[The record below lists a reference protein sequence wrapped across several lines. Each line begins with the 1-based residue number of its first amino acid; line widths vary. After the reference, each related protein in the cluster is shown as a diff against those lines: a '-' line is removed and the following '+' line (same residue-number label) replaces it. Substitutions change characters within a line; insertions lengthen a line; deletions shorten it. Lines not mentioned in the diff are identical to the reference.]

1 MHPGALRSGSLRH
14 AHERGRTMPRAAG
27 HAERR
32 AGPPRPAWR
41 HVMSLHSRP
50 LPAPATPERIVPDLV
65 TPDPV
70 TPATHATP
78 HPGGA
83 PPHEPELQPDRERTP
98 RSRVEPSAAEATPW

>member
-50 LPAPATPERIVPDLV
+50 LPAPAMPEHIAPDLV

-70 TPATHATP
+70 TPDPVTP
-78 HPGGA
+78 DQVTPGA
-83 PPHEPELQPDRERTP
+83 SPMPQP
-98 RSRVEPSAAEATPW
+98 SGMAPSAPEP